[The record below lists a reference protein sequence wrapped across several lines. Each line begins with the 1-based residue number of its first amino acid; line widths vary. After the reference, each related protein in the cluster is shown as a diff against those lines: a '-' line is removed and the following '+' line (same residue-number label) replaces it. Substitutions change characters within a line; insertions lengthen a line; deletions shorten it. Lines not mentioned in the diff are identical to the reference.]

1 MRLPIRL
8 RLFLSYLVVL
18 LIGMSLAA
26 ALAWT
31 AVERLY
37 LSTQKENLIAQAQL
51 TAAAVQGVNIPVE
64 PVEPYLQT
72 TNLMPGVHTRLLSEG
87 GAVVVSPSMLT
98 GNTPI
103 QVPNAEQAG
112 FVPSDEL
119 LKRSEIQEALAGRP
133 AAVER
138 RVTSGGNGR
147 VLYAAAPILGPTGEV
162 TDIIYIATPLPN
174 TGLPSELVYQF
185 AGILILA
192 VTLAAISG
200 SFLAR
205 GIARPVEVLD
215 QAALA
220 ISKGDLDQAI
230 NTNYNTTELERLSQS
245 FNQMTDSL
253 RHSNQV
259 RNAFIADVT
268 HELRT
273 PLTVIK
279 GTIETLEDGAIDDLE
294 GRYPLLTSM
303 HRETDRLVRLVNDL
317 LVLTRADAQALR
329 LNIEKV
335 NLEAIARLRC
345 AHFMPLASQAK
356 VALEVNPSESESH
369 QGVWVLGDA
378 DRLAQIVD
386 NLLDNAI
393 RYAPESSIVTITIQ
407 GKGDEVLCA
416 IHNPGPGI
424 PPEHLPYIFERFYR
438 VEASRDRGTGGA
450 GLGLAIVQALVS
462 AQGGRITAQ
471 SGEQTGTIISFWLP
485 KTTTAIQLP
494 KN

>member
-8 RLFLSYLVVL
+8 RLFLSYLTVL
-18 LIGMSLAA
+18 MIGMSLAA

-31 AVERLY
+31 AVEKLY
-37 LSTQKENLIAQAQL
+37 LDTQKENLIAQAQL
-51 TAAAVQGVNIPVE
+51 TAAAVQGFNIPVE
-64 PVEPYLQT
+64 QAEPYLQT

-112 FVPSDEL
+112 YVTSDEL

-133 AAVER
+133 TAIER

-147 VLYAAAPILGPTGEV
+147 VLYAAAPILDPTGEV

-174 TGLPSELVYQF
+174 TGLPLKLLYQF

-220 ISKGDLDQAI
+220 ISKGDLDQAVD
-230 NTNYNTTELERLSQS
+230 TNYNTTEIERLSQS

-294 GRYPLLTSM
+294 GRSHLLTSM
-303 HRETDRLVRLVNDL
+303 QRETDRLVRLVNDL
-317 LVLTRADAQALR
+317 LLLTRADAQTLR

-335 NLEAIARLRC
+335 DLEAV
-345 AHFMPLASQAK
+345 AHSRYANFIPLASQAK
-356 VALEVNPSESESH
+356 VALDVNPDGSESH
-369 QGVWVLGDA
+369 QEVFVLGDI
-378 DRLAQIVD
+378 DRLAQIFD

-393 RYAPESSIVTITIQ
+393 RYAPESSTITIKIQ
-407 GKGDEVLCA
+407 DEGDEILCT
-416 IHNPGPGI
+416 IHNLGPTI

-438 VEASRDRGTGGA
+438 VEASRDRGSGGA

-462 AQGGRITAQ
+462 AQGGRIRAQ
-471 SGEQTGTIISFWLP
+471 SSDQTGTAISFWLP
-485 KTTTAIQLP
+485 KATTAIQLP
-494 KN
+494 KT